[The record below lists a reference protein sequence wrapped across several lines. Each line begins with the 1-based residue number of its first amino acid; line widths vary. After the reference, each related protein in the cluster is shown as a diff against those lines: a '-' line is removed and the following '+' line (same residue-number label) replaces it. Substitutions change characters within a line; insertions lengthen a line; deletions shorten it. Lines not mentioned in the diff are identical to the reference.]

1 MPRLGKMLGSLK
13 SFFVAMTQTAY
24 ADLSHTFTRLY
35 RFRHLASIAG
45 WDHSAIMP
53 PKGNDAR
60 AAAMAELGV
69 LMHNMLT
76 DATLKKKLDTAEQ
89 ENLQP
94 IERANLREMKRSWE
108 SANLLPASL
117 VEQMSL
123 ASSKCEHAWRTQRPA
138 NDWKGLAE
146 NLREV
151 VRLAREQAKLL
162 AAAKGTTRYDALM
175 DLYEPGMT
183 SKKVE
188 AIFADVKTWLPDL
201 IAKAQK
207 KQSSE
212 NVITPVGTFATE
224 KQKALGLAV
233 MKHLQFDFDGGR
245 LDVST
250 HPFCGGVPEDVRI
263 TTRYREDDFAQ
274 SLMGIIHETGHARY
288 EQNLPRALVD
298 QPVGVARSMGI
309 HESQSLSFEM
319 QLARSKPFLKLIAP
333 LIREHLGDQPAFTA
347 ENLGK
352 LYTRVKPGFIRVDAD
367 EACYPAHVILRFEIE
382 RALMD
387 GEIEVDD
394 IPALWD
400 EKMMK
405 YLGVNTKGNFRNG
418 PMQDMHWPGGAFGYF
433 PSYTL
438 GAMYAAQYFATM
450 RKLHPDLD
458 QKIEAGNLAPIFDWL
473 NANIWSKA
481 SELSTDE
488 LVSRATGEAL
498 NPKHFRAHLEARYLA
513 N

>member
-1 MPRLGKMLGSLK
+1 
-13 SFFVAMTQTAY
+13 MTQTAY
-24 ADLSHTFTRLY
+24 ADLSRTFTRLY
-35 RFRHLASIAG
+35 RFKHLASIAG

-69 LMHNMLT
+69 LMHNILT
-76 DATLKKKLDTAEQ
+76 DASLKPKLDAAEQ

-94 IERANLREMKRSWE
+94 VERANLREMKRSWE

-117 VEQMSL
+117 VEAMSL
-123 ASSKCEHAWRTQRPA
+123 ASSKCEHAWRAQRPA

-146 NLREV
+146 NLRDV
-151 VRLAREQAKLL
+151 VRLAREQATLL
-162 AAAKGTTRYDALM
+162 ADQKATTRYDALL

-188 AIFADVKTWLPDL
+188 AIFADVKTWLPEL

-207 KQSSE
+207 KQSNE
-212 NVITPVGTFATE
+212 TVIAAKGPFATE

-233 MKHLQFDFDGGR
+233 MKHLNFDFDGGR

-288 EQNLPRALVD
+288 EQNLPRSLVD

-309 HESQSLSFEM
+309 HESQSLAFEM
-319 QLARSKPFLKLIAP
+319 QLARSKPFLSFIAP
-333 LIREHLGDQPAFTA
+333 LVREHLGDQPAFSA
-347 ENLGK
+347 ENLGM

-367 EACYPAHVILRFEIE
+367 EACYPAHIILRFEIE
-382 RALMD
+382 RALID

-405 YLGVNTKGNFRNG
+405 YLGIDTKGNFQNG
-418 PMQDMHWPGGAFGYF
+418 PMQDIHWPAGLFGYF

-450 RKLHPDLD
+450 RRPHPDLD
-458 QKIEAGNLAPIFDWL
+458 QQITNGNLALVFDWL

-481 SELSTDE
+481 SELGTDE
-488 LVSRATGEAL
+488 LVIKATGEAL
-498 NPKHFRAHLEARYLA
+498 NPTHFRTHLESRYLS
-513 N
+513 